1 MKKILILFAHP
12 AQEKSE
18 VNVPLIEA
26 AQKLDHVTVVD
37 LYGEYPKFRINIER
51 EQQRLIEHD
60 VIVFKFPFY
69 WYSTPA
75 ILKEWQDLVLE
86 HGFAYGGGANALHGK
101 SFLCALSAGGPES
114 AYQTEGFNHFTV
126 RDLLHP
132 LEQTANLCGMT
143 YLAPF
148 VIFSARTAA
157 EEHRLSKHRQD
168 FVDLL
173 TALRDET
180 IDTHALSQAP
190 LITENLSTFLR
201 GSP

>member
-86 HGFAYGGGANALHGK
+86 QVGVVRVVRPHQRVIMRGDLP
-101 SFLCALSAGGPES
+101 SA
-114 AYQTEGFNHFTV
+114 V
-126 RDLLHP
+126 L
-132 LEQTANLCGMT
+132 
-143 YLAPF
+143 
-148 VIFSARTAA
+148 V
-157 EEHRLSKHRQD
+157 HRLGVEVVHRP
-168 FVDLL
+168 VP
-173 TALRDET
+173 
-180 IDTHALSQAP
+180 AP
-190 LITENLSTFLR
+190 LAADGL
-201 GSP
+201 